1 MRLTFLGVRG
11 STPAPG
17 PEYVRYGGHTVCVAV
32 SADGSDRPTLAL
44 DAGTG
49 LRNLT
54 TMLGDEPYRGSILL
68 SHLHWDHMQ
77 GLPFFT
83 AGDRDDA
90 EVDLYLPAQEGASGH
105 DLLARSMSPPTFPIT
120 PSGLHGA
127 WSFEAIEPGTHR
139 IGGFDVLA
147 AQVRHKGGRTYGYRV
162 SDGTVDVAYLPDHV
176 AKGAADDEL
185 EALIRG
191 VDVLLHDAQFLES
204 ERRFADAYGH
214 STVDDA
220 VSVAHRLDAHTLV
233 LFHHGPSR
241 TDAQLDEI
249 LTRLRAPMPVVMAAE
264 GQVLDL
270 SGGPPTAS
278 PMPRQG

>member
-54 TMLGDEPYRGSILL
+54 TMLGGEPYRGSILL

-120 PSGLHGA
+120 PSGLQGA

-176 AKGAADDEL
+176 AKGAADEDL

-204 ERRFADAYGH
+204 ERQFADAYGH

-270 SGGPPTAS
+270 SGRSPTAG

>member
-1 MRLTFLGVRG
+1 VRLTFLGVRG

-54 TMLGDEPYRGSILL
+54 TMLGGEPYRGSILL

-120 PSGLHGA
+120 PSGLQGA
-127 WSFEAIEPGTHR
+127 WSFEAIEPGAHR

-176 AKGAADDEL
+176 AKGAADEDL

-204 ERRFADAYGH
+204 ERQFADAYGH